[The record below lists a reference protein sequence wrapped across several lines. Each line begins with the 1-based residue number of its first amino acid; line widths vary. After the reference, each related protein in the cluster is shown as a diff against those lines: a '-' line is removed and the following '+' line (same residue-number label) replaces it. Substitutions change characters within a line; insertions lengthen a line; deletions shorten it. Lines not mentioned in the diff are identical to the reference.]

1 MDDRLVEV
9 GLELDPRPV
18 ATRALDRVGGDQVE
32 AHVSGRLGHRL
43 GPSLAGELD
52 QLADQGGHLVDLL
65 DEVVQQLLARLRR
78 QLVPAR
84 EDLDVRLQAG
94 ERRAQLVR
102 GVGHEL
108 PLSPARV
115 LERAEH
121 RVEARR
127 QPAEL
132 VVAGRGR
139 LDPLREI
146 PGLGDRFRRR
156 GQPAHGRQRRARD
169 QQAERCRNRHPPG
182 CDQDQEERDPVQR
195 PGHLRQR
202 PRDLHRVGRG
212 RDRQHPEGLTLEAP
226 RAVVEGLPASRCLA
240 VLPGRGQPE
249 AGARLDEGRPGDRNG
264 LDEIALH
271 ADRRPGDVQIP
282 VLDSEIGPGDLA
294 GPLVQRAVDLP
305 EELVVHDDEDRHR
318 SGHDGDAD
326 RRGGDQRE
334 PGAKAHSS
342 RSA

>member
-1 MDDRLVEV
+1 MPTARSIVEGAPWTTELVEV

-18 ATRALDRVGGDQVE
+18 AARALDRVGGDQVE

-43 GPSLAGELD
+43 GPGLAGELD

-108 PLSPARV
+108 PLRPARV

-146 PGLGDRFRRR
+146 PRLGDRFRRR
-156 GQPAHGRQRRARD
+156 GQPAHGRQRGARD
-169 QQAERCRNRHPPG
+169 QQAER
-182 CDQDQEERDPVQR
+182 
-195 PGHLRQR
+195 
-202 PRDLHRVGRG
+202 G
-212 RDRQHPEGLTLEAP
+212 RDRRSRPAAIRIRKSVIRCSVRVTSVSG
-226 RAVVEGLPASRCLA
+226 RAICTA
-240 VLPGRGQPE
+240 
-249 AGARLDEGRPGDRNG
+249 
-264 LDEIALH
+264 
-271 ADRRPGDVQIP
+271 
-282 VLDSEIGPGDLA
+282 
-294 GPLVQRAVDLP
+294 
-305 EELVVHDDEDRHR
+305 
-318 SGHDGDAD
+318 
-326 RRGGDQRE
+326 
-334 PGAKAHSS
+334 
-342 RSA
+342 